1 MILFFPVILGVMQM
15 LFVIA
20 FSPLL
25 IGFIRK
31 SKARLQGRVG
41 ASVLQPYRDL
51 VKLFHKDEVIARDA
65 SWVFRVAPF
74 ILFTITLILASA
86 IPILFAFPGNPA
98 SDFILIVYLL
108 GFSAFVLAL
117 AGLDVGSAFGG
128 FGSSRE
134 MTLNVFTE
142 GVVVF
147 SLLPLIFIAETTN
160 FAMMPA
166 ALNIA
171 PTIYII
177 PLVLAFLGFLIAL
190 VTENARIPV
199 DNPSTHLELTMIHE
213 AMILEYSGKRL
224 ALIEWAA
231 ANKLLIFIILGAN
244 LFFPFG
250 LAMAL
255 SVRALL
261 MAFGVL
267 LLKVMAFALVIAIT
281 ESTMAKFRIFRVPDF
296 LFAGLILGIIALFII
311 TIL

>member
-1 MILFFPVILGVMQM
+1 MILLFPTILAVAQM
-15 LFVIA
+15 LFVVA

-31 SKARLQGRVG
+31 CKARLQGRVG
-41 ASVLQPYRDL
+41 ASMLQPYRDL
-51 VKLFHKDEVIARDA
+51 VKLFHKDEVIAHDA
-65 SWVFRVAPF
+65 SWVFRVVPF
-74 ILFTITLILASA
+74 ILFTIVLVLASA

-108 GFSAFVLAL
+108 GLSAFMLAV
-117 AGLDVGSAFGG
+117 AGMDVGSAFGG

-142 GVVVF
+142 GVLVF
-147 SLLPLIFIAETTN
+147 SLLPLVFVAQTTN

-166 ALNIA
+166 TLHLV
-171 PTIYII
+171 PTIYIA
-177 PLVLAFLGFLIAL
+177 PLVLAFLAFLIAL

-231 ANKLLIFIILGAN
+231 ASKLLIFIILGAN

-250 LAMAL
+250 LATSLNIFDLLTAFAILALKVALFAL
-255 SVRALL
+255 S
-261 MAFGVL
+261 
-267 LLKVMAFALVIAIT
+267 IAIT
-281 ESTMAKFRIFRVPDF
+281 ESGMAKFRIFRVPDF
-296 LFAGLILGIIALFII
+296 LFAGLILGIISLFII